1 MRHIRQ
7 RVRELDS
14 QGVKRK
20 AIAAELKISLPQVWK
35 VLGPQLRK
43 AANVPH
49 ETIKES
55 EMLVKETEINSIS

>member
-14 QGVKRK
+14 QNVKRK
-20 AIAAELKISLPQVWK
+20 AIAAELKISLAQVWK

-43 AANVPH
+43 AAKVSH

-55 EMLVKETEINSIS
+55 EILVKETEINSIA